1 MELMAYGDVPESV
14 FYGTATALPF
24 VGLAV
29 SETSLR
35 IPKGADNPTRIRLSF
50 TKTTGLFRGSFRI
63 PFVNA
68 LAQPQTVYANYEG
81 VLLPG
86 WTGDC
91 GCGDEELPE
100 KPFGMGAYWFRD
112 RVPVESGGEASIK
125 TVTRGYPII
134 MQKAAE

>member
-1 MELMAYGDVPESV
+1 MAYGDVPESV
-14 FYGTATALPF
+14 SYGTAAALPL

-29 SETSLR
+29 SESSLR
-35 IPKGADNPTRIRLSF
+35 IPAGAYNPTRAQLSF

-68 LAQPQTVYANYEG
+68 LAQSQTVYANYAG

-112 RVPVESGGEASIK
+112 RAPVDIGGETSIK
-125 TVTRGYPII
+125 AVTRGYPII
-134 MQKAAE
+134 MQKASE